1 MSRLRKH
8 TISSLKLVLA
18 FGVSGLCL
26 YYSVRNIEINAI
38 LNELA
43 NVRMVPVLLAAL
55 ISFAVLSL
63 RAWRWHQ
70 VLRRERDFA
79 FSNTYWANA
88 IGYLAN
94 SVLPA
99 RAGDLIR
106 SVVLGLSTGIRKS
119 LVLATSL
126 TERMLDA
133 AVLLLLAWFMLLF
146 TVDLP
151 PAFRTIWTIALPAI
165 LSLVVVAFISP
176 FVQIFWVRCLHWL
189 PVGTSLKSGLEKFL
203 NGMLDGVRVFHNP
216 WFLGKFLFLTLII
229 WCVDATLFVVIASA
243 FGATLTFPQSIIF
256 VAIIGFASS
265 VPSTPGYVGVYQAIA
280 VALLPVFGM
289 KESQAFLLASFFQL
303 MFLTLTLGLGSV
315 GWVIMQRRI
324 GTVQLRQEISNA
336 EQLP

>member
-8 TISSLKLVLA
+8 SLASLKLVLA
-18 FGVSGLCL
+18 VAVSGVCL
-26 YYSVRNIEINAI
+26 YYSVRNIEISAI

-43 NVRMVPVLLAAL
+43 NVHLLPVLIASV

-70 VLRRERDFA
+70 IVRRERDFA

-133 AVLLLLAWFMLLF
+133 AVLLLLAWLMLFF
-146 TVDLP
+146 TADLP
-151 PAFRTIWTIALPAI
+151 PVFRTIWTIALPVVLA
-165 LSLVVVAFISP
+165 LVAVAFMAP
-176 FVQIFWVRCLHWL
+176 FMQSFWIRCIHWL
-189 PVGTSLKSGLEKFL
+189 PMGGSLKITLEKFL
-203 NGMLDGVRVFHNP
+203 AGMLDGVRVFHNP
-216 WFLGKFLFLTLII
+216 WFLGKFLLLTLVV
-229 WCVDATLFVVIASA
+229 WCFDATLFVVIASA
-243 FGATLTFPQSIIF
+243 FGATLTLPQSVIF

-280 VALLPVFGM
+280 VVLLPVFGM

-303 MFLTLTLGLGSV
+303 MFLALTLGLGSV

-324 GTVQLRQEISNA
+324 GKVQLRQEISNA
-336 EQLP
+336 EALP